1 MFVSVYLPRHLSQ
14 PLERGEFPHWADS
27 LGIPLMGMP
36 IIGFGLGGWALLYCL
51 FLLGRFSSHVDIF
64 TVPLK
69 KWNIWL
75 VLVIVL
81 SGILVAWSA
90 IDGYVLPGTIWI
102 YFYLSINAGRY
113 HGQVEQG
120 ASPNRQPS

>member
-1 MFVSVYLPRHLSQ
+1 
-14 PLERGEFPHWADS
+14 
-27 LGIPLMGMP
+27 MGMP